1 MTLPSLEHAIGQL
14 MVVGFDGYVAPE
26 YILDALRKGE
36 LAGVILFR
44 RNVRDIEQV
53 VALNTQLHQACAD
66 LPYPPLVC
74 VDQEG
79 GRVVRL
85 RDPLTPVGTMRQL
98 SQASPR
104 LVSEVS
110 EVVATELQSVGFNV
124 NFAPVVDVD
133 TNPDN
138 PVIGDR
144 AFGRDPE
151 RVGRL
156 GGAWVVGH
164 MMAGVLPCAKHF
176 PGHGDTDTD
185 SHLTLPTLTHDRER
199 LQSIELRPFRRL
211 VQGKVP
217 LIMTAHIVATAWDP
231 VYPATLSPAIIQG
244 ILRDQMGY
252 DGVVVSDC
260 MEMKAVS
267 EFAPI
272 QTLVEQSLRAGVD
285 LFLISHTR
293 QKWED
298 ARAHLLT
305 TAQNDEA
312 LHAHIMTAW
321 KRVHH
326 LKSSF
331 FAHAAH
337 PWEPQPNW
345 RTGLGCEAHREVV
358 ERVAWQTPDILHD
371 PTEQDADS

>member
-1 MTLPSLEHAIGQL
+1 MTHPTLEQAIGQL
-14 MVVGFDGYVAPE
+14 MVVGFEGYDAPD
-26 YILDALRKGE
+26 YILDALRQGQ

-44 RNVRDIEQV
+44 RNVRDIDQV
-53 VALNTQLHQACAD
+53 VALNTALHQACAE
-66 LPYPPLVC
+66 LPYAPFVC

-98 SQASPR
+98 ATAGPR
-104 LVSEVS
+104 VVSEVS

-133 TNPDN
+133 TNPNN

-144 AFGRDPE
+144 AFGRDPD

-164 MMAGVLPCAKHF
+164 TMAGVLPCAKHF

-185 SHLTLPTLTHDRER
+185 SHLTLPTLTHDRQR
-199 LQSIELRPFRRL
+199 LQAVELRPFRRL

-272 QTLVEQSLRAGVD
+272 EQLVERSLRAGVD

-293 QKWED
+293 QKWHD
-298 ARAHLLT
+298 ARAHLLK
-305 TAQNDEA
+305 EA
-312 LHAHIMTAW
+312 SRDDALRAHIMTAW
-321 KRVHH
+321 QRVHG

-331 FAHAAH
+331 FAHTQH
-337 PWEPQPNW
+337 PWQPGPHW
-345 RTGLGCEAHREVV
+345 RAQLGSQAHR
-358 ERVAWQTPDILHD
+358 QTVQKVDWDAPAPLHD
-371 PTEQDADS
+371 PTEQDAPT